1 MSSDEMIERIMD
13 WLSGELTPREEQE
26 LQDILGA
33 DLEMDRHALELEDI
47 WGKLDRIE
55 PEEPDDSSVLKRVY
69 QRVLQAQGQD
79 QLSDEDLDKAAGGVR
94 EYDPSKKW
102 TDSGQQK

>member
-1 MSSDEMIERIMD
+1 MTNEELIERMMD
-13 WLSGELTPREEQE
+13 WLAGELTPREEQE
-26 LQDILGA
+26 LQEILGA

-69 QRVLQAQGQD
+69 QRVLQAQGQG
-79 QLSDEDLDKAAGGVR
+79 QLSDDDLDKAVGGVL
-94 EYDPSKKW
+94 EYDPSEKR
-102 TDSGQQK
+102 TDSGQKK

>member
-33 DLEMDRHALELEDI
+33 DLEMDRQARE
-47 WGKLDRIE
+47 
-55 PEEPDDSSVLKRVY
+55 LKRVWDMLEEALLEPA
-69 QRVLQAQGQD
+69 QQKSVLQHVYQLITEGLDQG
-79 QLSDEDLDKAAGGVR
+79 QLSDDDLDQAAGGIGHDV
-94 EYDPSKKW
+94 PSWLKK
-102 TDSGQQK
+102 DSGHGK